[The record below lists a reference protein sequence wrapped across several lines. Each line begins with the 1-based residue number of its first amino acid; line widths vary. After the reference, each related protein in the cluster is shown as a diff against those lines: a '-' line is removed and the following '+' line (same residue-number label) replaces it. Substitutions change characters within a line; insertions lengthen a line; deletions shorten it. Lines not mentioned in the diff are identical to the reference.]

1 MSWDQ
6 ILIATVVVAVVA
18 VLAAVNIYFGYRYG
32 FFRWLGRWLGTR
44 KKTIAIVLCWSL
56 LVTVVII
63 REYWLSYIRNPILFD
78 VSFYWFENPDW
89 IARLNFWDFLV
100 IFLSSAVV
108 GALLIDIETILFGTI
123 TNTILSF
130 VFPVVYV
137 TFFIWVVLGWG
148 NQFNLVGGFLRWGQ
162 YVVWDSIRIVF
173 RMTFPLVQLAAFLG
187 VFLGAFAR
195 VYFQPSAES

>member
-18 VLAAVNIYFGYRYG
+18 FLAAVNIYFGYRYG
-32 FFRWLGRWLGTR
+32 FIKWLGRWLGTR
-44 KKTIAIVLCWSL
+44 KKVIAIIMGWSL
-56 LVTVVII
+56 FVAVVII

-78 VSFYWFENPDW
+78 VSFYWFENPKW
-89 IARLNFWDFLV
+89 IAHLDFWDFLL

-108 GALLIDIETILFGTI
+108 GALLIDIETILFATI

-173 RMTFPLVQLAAFLG
+173 RMTFPLVELAAFFG
-187 VFLGAFAR
+187 VFLGAFVR

>member
-18 VLAAVNIYFGYRYG
+18 VLAVVNIYFAHKYG
-32 FFRWLGRWLGTR
+32 FFRWLGRGLGTR
-44 KKTIAIVLCWSL
+44 KKTIAIVLGWSL
-56 LVTVVII
+56 FIAVVII

-78 VSFYWFENPDW
+78 VSFYWFEDPNW
-89 IARLNFWDFLV
+89 IAHLDFWDFFF
-100 IFLSSAVV
+100 IFLSSAIV
-108 GALLIDIETILFGTI
+108 GALLIDIETILFSTI
-123 TNTILSF
+123 TSTILSF

-137 TFFIWVVLGWG
+137 TFFIWVILAWG
-148 NQFNLVGGFLRWGQ
+148 NQFNLIGGFLRWGQ

-187 VFLGAFAR
+187 VFLGAFVR